1 MHKKLVGV
9 KAMMSLLSCSDAG
22 NVVCEDDE
30 RLPMGLALGRSL
42 DGDDWESDLV
52 LWGHRHHNGQSVG
65 KNVYGRGSLQWNHL
79 GFGKWDPRGCRKGNR
94 AYLGCGGAASNEHG
108 RWGR

>member
-30 RLPMGLALGRSL
+30 RLSMGLALERSL
-42 DGDDWESDLV
+42 DGDD
-52 LWGHRHHNGQSVG
+52 
-65 KNVYGRGSLQWNHL
+65 
-79 GFGKWDPRGCRKGNR
+79 
-94 AYLGCGGAASNEHG
+94 
-108 RWGR
+108 